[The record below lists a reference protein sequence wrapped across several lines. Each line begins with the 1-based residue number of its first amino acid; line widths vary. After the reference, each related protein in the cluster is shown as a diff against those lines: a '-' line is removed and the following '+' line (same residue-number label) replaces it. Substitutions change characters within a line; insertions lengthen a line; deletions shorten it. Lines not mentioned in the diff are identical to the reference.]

1 MRTPYRLTLLPL
13 LLTLPTMCF
22 ADISKDV
29 QKCHQSQNGPDRA
42 ACFQKLIPHL
52 DDLSKQGVGNTSW
65 AESLKEAYGAT
76 AQFAKLSEAE
86 RRIEIDGGSDKLL
99 STVLAQTNN
108 KTQAYMAVAQYF
120 QALGPN
126 WQEAAKRAETLGKI
140 KEHENAELP
149 PSIKTQIADAIHAV
163 QPGAP
168 SVSASSSSTVPPGTG
183 DFSHCLKSVALS
195 DQGDASGRHQA
206 TVTLQNTCSQSLNV
220 NICIK
225 SERAQC
231 WTCKIIPLAP
241 NQSADGPV
249 SMGYGDCTSTT
260 CNGVSVVF
268 NAVPQGSDPPKPH
281 VDDSC
286 QSGQR

>member
-86 RRIEIDGGSDKLL
+86 RRIETDGGADKLL
-99 STVLAQTNN
+99 STVLGQTNN

-168 SVSASSSSTVPPGTG
+168 SASASSSSTVPPGYRRLQPLPEIRRTLRPRRRVRPTSSN
-183 DFSHCLKSVALS
+183 SHTSKHLLPISQRQHL
-195 DQGDASGRHQA
+195 HQKR
-206 TVTLQNTCSQSLNV
+206 T
-220 NICIK
+220 
-225 SERAQC
+225 R
-231 WTCKIIPLAP
+231 
-241 NQSADGPV
+241 PV
-249 SMGYGDCTSTT
+249 LDL
-260 CNGVSVVF
+260 
-268 NAVPQGSDPPKPH
+268 
-281 VDDSC
+281 
-286 QSGQR
+286 